1 MSEGTESVVD
11 TLLKKRKFQSDQI
24 SRDLRLAQGTGA
36 NDNCLLVVL
45 HHFFGLDVDE
55 VKVRL
60 YCRRCGDDNDW
71 TIGGDGF
78 LHIMNST
85 LPSQATLLIYMRDAE
100 NRDVHIALSDCSDL
114 AMGKP
119 QVLLCKHADSELA
132 IAFHS
137 PNASET
143 IWEYFQAGFS
153 GQFRYPEDLE
163 DESDP
168 PNDSTAELS
177 VESTPLAP
185 FTIRID
191 PSEITKRLPTLQ
203 DLPAILEL
211 LQRCLCFDR
220 DRPSKSK
227 FVLNIVRH
235 EWMSAL
241 LSIDP
246 PTDAKLILHQ
256 CLILVGELVL
266 LQPLEID
273 IWKNPFLLS
282 PDDTLLVPIVAVFN
296 SDDLVERILDLGEQL
311 ELSVGAPLRPVS
323 KVKAVFQSSQFTRSL
338 GSDFDAVMR
347 QCRLLHRVRTFTDV
361 ARFSRGDSDFAVSND
376 IRERI
381 ANWTTVCLAHMMTD
395 GDPHA
400 TVMKRIAD
408 CLLEDYE
415 AALFLHSFLS
425 ALRRIFSMLIVQAN
439 LAQRNHYAPRLSRAF
454 LDANLL
460 PRLRGY
466 ITQEGYPHIHTER
479 YAQFNIVTD
488 PQRLAVDILTFSG
501 TVAPGAVAKFF
512 SELYEP
518 TGTPE
523 NFMALVEVYA
533 TSNDEPLIHHV
544 TYLIK
549 DTFASVESCDE
560 PSLRRDLVNC
570 FAWCG
575 VLDRMIAIFEG
586 AVPHSNSDAVFRV
599 SKKMILEL
607 LISILPAHVGSA
619 NAGVI
624 PPRLFLRV
632 LEGACTMRPFNKK
645 FAVAA
650 VCFVKTL
657 MQLQVPLQTGKSAV
671 FNIWRPLLWLLDT
684 STGLVR
690 HPGEECMLTNSILN
704 LVDFVVGSSMTSLM
718 HALVAP
724 ENATALSRVESRIR
738 KSLRVSV
745 FENVRRILKP
755 LAIDQLPTAEEV
767 LAMEEPVHRRAR
779 GPSIVDIMKEF
790 CSTKTAPGGP
800 C

>member
-1 MSEGTESVVD
+1 MSEGTRSESVID

-24 SRDLRLAQGTGA
+24 SRDLSLAQGTGA

-45 HHFFGLDVDE
+45 RHFFGLDVDE

-60 YCRRCGDDNDW
+60 YSRRCGDDSDW

-100 NRDVHIALSDCSDL
+100 NRDVHVALSDCSDL

-137 PNASET
+137 PHASET
-143 IWEYFQAGFS
+143 IWEYFQAGFA

-168 PNDSTAELS
+168 PELSIESTA
-177 VESTPLAP
+177 LAP
-185 FTIRID
+185 FTMRID
-191 PSEITKRLPTLQ
+191 PSELTKRLPTLQ

-220 DRPSKSK
+220 DRASKSK

-235 EWMSAL
+235 EWLSAL

-246 PTDAKLILHQ
+246 PTDAKFILHQ

-273 IWKNPFLLS
+273 IWRNPFLLS
-282 PDDTLLVPIVAVFN
+282 PDDTLLTPIVAVFN
-296 SDDLVERILDLGEQL
+296 SDDLVERILDLGQEL

-338 GSDFDAVMR
+338 GSDFDDVIR

-395 GDPHA
+395 GDPQA
-400 TVMKRIAD
+400 AMMKRIAD

-466 ITQEGYPHIHTER
+466 ITGEGCPQIHAQR

-488 PQRLAVDILTFSG
+488 PQRVAVDILTFSG

-512 SELYEP
+512 SELHSP
-518 TGTPE
+518 TGPPE
-523 NFMALVEVYA
+523 NFLALVDVYA

-570 FAWCG
+570 FAWGG

-586 AVPHSNSDAVFRV
+586 AAPHSNSDAVFRV

-657 MQLQVPLQTGKSAV
+657 MQLQVPLHTGNSAV

-767 LAMEEPVHRRAR
+767 LAMEEPARRRTR

-790 CSTKTAPGGP
+790 CSTKTLLMWRSP
-800 C
+800 